1 MLQSYFRLALRN
13 LWRNKLYSALNIGG
27 LALGMAISM
36 LMLLYVVHEYN
47 YDRFHS
53 KAQQIVRMTIQQER
67 DGMQL
72 NSVAVSFTVSDRI
85 KRQVPQVEQMTRLI
99 PSDWQGKDI
108 VRHQNQQFF
117 VKDIHYAD
125 SSFFDFFAFPMKQ
138 GNGRIALSQPN
149 SVILTASLARKF
161 FGQADPMGKT
171 VVFNNAHRLTV
182 AGVMEDLP
190 SNTAFTFPMLISTSS
205 FKQLAP
211 AWRWETAPE
220 GETYFRLSPQITSKQ
235 FASFLNKYVKLSNEP
250 KVNVTAIID
259 PLTGMHI
266 GGFVTNSMVG
276 SYVQTFLWIG
286 ISVLLLALINYMNLT
301 TARAT
306 VRAKEVSMR
315 KVLGGN
321 QRALIGQFF
330 VESAFVS
337 ALSFCLGVGLM
348 LLLKDPFL
356 SLIDA
361 KIDQSFLVSSFSLL
375 TLSGILLMSIL
386 VSGSYPAFVLSRFA
400 PINTLKG
407 QINLPGNLSVRQV
420 LVVFQFVVSIT
431 LIFCT
436 VVAQQQLRYMQTKD
450 LGLNVD
456 QVMGISLSKS
466 VGNHYSSFRQDILA
480 QSGVDRIAT
489 SAMAFYGGGFNVWS
503 VKTAKRQK
511 PVTLAGLSVD
521 SSFVPTLRL
530 RWKNPPQDA
539 VAGQLFINETAAKE
553 LGIAKNPL
561 GQVLTINDRQQEVRG
576 VVEDFHMSSVKDPIQ
591 PTLLMVGPDTSRG
604 FADYNGTLYIRFRKG
619 VDLQQQVKKLEQ
631 IVQKHA
637 SDSPFDY
644 YFLDDAFNRLFQT
657 EQRLANV
664 LNVFTV
670 AGILIAC
677 LGLFGLVA
685 FSAERRTKEIG
696 IRKVLGASVSS
707 LVSLLS
713 KDFLKLVALAILIA
727 SPLAWYTM
735 DNWLQAYTYKITIDW
750 RVFAL
755 VSLLAMGIA
764 FLTIS
769 YQSIK
774 AALVNPV
781 KSLRSE

>member
-1 MLQSYFRLALRN
+1 MLTSYIKITVRN

-47 YDRFHS
+47 YDRFHP
-53 KAQQIVRMTIQQER
+53 KARQTVRMTIEQER
-67 DGMQL
+67 DGMHL
-72 NSVAVSFTVSDRI
+72 NSVAVSFRVSDRI
-85 KRQVPQVEQMTRLI
+85 KRQVPHVEQMTRLI
-99 PSDWQGKDI
+99 SSDWQGKDI
-108 VRHQNQQFF
+108 VRYQDQQFF
-117 VKDIHYAD
+117 VKDILYAD

-138 GNGRIALSQPN
+138 GNGRLALSRPG
-149 SVILTASLARKF
+149 SVILTESLARKF
-161 FGQADPMGKT
+161 FGQADALGKT
-171 VVFNNAHRLTV
+171 VLFNNKHRLTV
-182 AGVMEDLP
+182 AGIMQDLP
-190 SNTAFTFPMLISTSS
+190 SNTAFTFPMLIATSS

-220 GETYFRLSPQITSKQ
+220 GETYFRLSPTITSQQ
-235 FASFLNKYVKLSNEP
+235 FASFLNKHIKLSDEP
-250 KVNVTAIID
+250 KTKTTALID
-259 PLTGMHI
+259 PLTSMHI
-266 GGFVTNSMVG
+266 GGNVTNSTVG

-315 KVLGGN
+315 KVLGGD
-321 QRALIGQFF
+321 QRALVSQFF

-337 ALSFCLGVGLM
+337 TLSFCLGVGLM

-356 SLIDA
+356 GLIDA
-361 KIDQSFLVSSFSLL
+361 RIDHDFLVSSFSLL
-375 TLSGILLMSIL
+375 TLTGILLTSIL
-386 VSGSYPAFVLSRFA
+386 VSGSYPAFVLSRFS
-400 PINTLKG
+400 PINILKG
-407 QINLPGNLSVRQV
+407 QLSLPGNLSVRQV

-436 VVAQQQLRYMQTKD
+436 VVAQRQLQHMQTKD

-456 QVMGISLSKS
+456 QVMGISLSGSLGKQY
-466 VGNHYSSFRQDILA
+466 NSFRQDILA
-480 QSGVDRIAT
+480 QSGVERIAT
-489 SAMAFYGGGFNVWS
+489 SAMAFYNGGFNVWA
-503 VKTAKRQK
+503 VKTAKMQK
-511 PVTLAGLSVD
+511 PITLTGLSVD
-521 SSFVPTLRL
+521 SAFVPTLRL

-539 VAGQLFINETAAKE
+539 TAGQVFINEMAAKE

-561 GQVLTINDRQQEVRG
+561 GQILSFGGMEQEVRG
-576 VVEDFHMSSVKDPIQ
+576 VVEDFHTSSVKDPIQ
-591 PTLLMVGPDTSRG
+591 PTLLLVSPDTSRT
-604 FADYNGTLYIRFRKG
+604 FADYNGTLYVRFRKG
-619 VDLQQQVKKLEQ
+619 ADLQQQVKAIGQ
-631 IVQKHA
+631 VVQKHA
-637 SDSPFDY
+637 PNSPFDY

-664 LNVFTV
+664 LNVFTA

-685 FSAERRTKEIG
+685 FAAERRTKEIG

-707 LVSLLS
+707 LVGLLS
-713 KDFLKLVALAILIA
+713 QDFLKLVALAILIA
-727 SPLAWYTM
+727 CPIAWYTM
-735 DNWLQAYTYKITIDW
+735 HEWLQAYAYRITIDW
-750 RVFAL
+750 WLFVLVGAL
-755 VSLLAMGIA
+755 ALGIA
-764 FLTIS
+764 FLTVS
-769 YQSIK
+769 YQSIR

>member
-1 MLQSYFRLALRN
+1 MLTSYVKITVRN

-47 YDRFHS
+47 YDRFHP
-53 KAQQIVRMTIQQER
+53 KAQQTVRMTIEQER
-67 DGMQL
+67 DGMHL

-85 KRQVPQVEQMTRLI
+85 KRQVPHVEQMTRLI
-99 PSDWQGKDI
+99 SSDWQGKDI
-108 VRHQNQQFF
+108 VRYQNQQFF
-117 VKDIHYAD
+117 IKDIVYAD

-138 GNGRIALSQPN
+138 GNGRLALSQPG
-149 SVILTASLARKF
+149 SVILTESLARKF
-161 FGQADPMGKT
+161 FGHADALGKT
-171 VVFNNAHRLTV
+171 ILFNNKHRLTV
-182 AGVMEDLP
+182 AGIMHDLP
-190 SNTAFTFPMLISTSS
+190 SNTAFTFPMLIATSS
-205 FKQLAP
+205 FRQLAP

-220 GETYFRLSPQITSKQ
+220 GETYFRLSPQFTSQQ
-235 FASFLNKYVKLSNEP
+235 FASFLNKHVKLSEDP
-250 KVNVTAIID
+250 KTKTSALID
-259 PLTGMHI
+259 PLTSMHI
-266 GGFVTNSMVG
+266 GGNVTNSTVG

-315 KVLGGN
+315 KVLGGD
-321 QRALIGQFF
+321 QGALVSQFF
-330 VESAFVS
+330 IESAFVS
-337 ALSFCLGVGLM
+337 VLSFCLGVGLM

-361 KIDQSFLVSSFSLL
+361 KIDQDFLVSSFSLL
-375 TLSGILLMSIL
+375 TLTGILLMSIL
-386 VSGSYPAFVLSRFA
+386 VSGSYPAFVLSRFS
-400 PINTLKG
+400 PINILKG
-407 QINLPGNLSVRQV
+407 QISLPGNLSVRQV

-436 VVAQQQLRYMQTKD
+436 VVAQRQLRYMQTKD

-456 QVMGISLSKS
+456 QVIGISLSKS
-466 VGNHYSSFRQDILA
+466 LGVHYSSFRQDILA
-480 QSGVDRIAT
+480 QSGVERIAT
-489 SAMAFYGGGFNVWS
+489 SAMAFYNGGFNVWA
-503 VKTAKRQK
+503 VKTNKMQK
-511 PVTLAGLSVD
+511 PITLTGLSID

-530 RWKNPPQDA
+530 RWKNPPQD
-539 VAGQLFINETAAKE
+539 VTAGQVFINEMAAKE

-561 GQVLTINDRQQEVRG
+561 GQVLTIGTMQQEVRG
-576 VVEDFHMSSVKDPIQ
+576 VVEDFHTSSVKNPIQ
-591 PTLLMVGPDTSRG
+591 PTLLLVSPDTSQT
-604 FADYNGTLYIRFRKG
+604 FADYNGTLYVRFRKG
-619 VDLQQQVKKLEQ
+619 TDLQQQVKAIDQ

-637 SDSPFDY
+637 PDSPFDY

-664 LNVFTV
+664 LNVFTT

-685 FSAERRTKEIG
+685 FAAERRTKEIG

-707 LVSLLS
+707 LVGMLS

-727 SPLAWYTM
+727 CPIAWYTM
-735 DNWLQAYTYKITIDW
+735 NEWLQAYAYRITIDW
-750 RVFAL
+750 WLFVLVGTLAL
-755 VSLLAMGIA
+755 GIA
-764 FLTIS
+764 FLTVS
-769 YQSIK
+769 YQSIR
-774 AALVNPV
+774 AALVNPI